1 MKLAGTYFYG
11 NKASDYAIENG
22 YLDYATLAKAF
33 DAVLNNDIMQKTY
46 DIGYWEQESGFVD
59 NSEEIEK
66 IEEIIEAKEAKGITT
81 KQMAEKIKTL
91 PEETIR
97 RILSGKTK
105 TPRVDTVLDL
115 GASVGLSSHEIF
127 EESTAYVG
135 GESFKALQAEL
146 DTLKNERESIIA
158 ENKSLKEE
166 VTSLSHENDILKIK
180 LELKEEIISTHKYYI
195 KKLN

>member
-1 MKLAGTYFYG
+1 VLELGT
-11 NKASDYAIENG
+11 
-22 YLDYATLAKAF
+22 
-33 DAVLNNDIMQKTY
+33 
-46 DIGYWEQESGFVD
+46 
-59 NSEEIEK
+59 
-66 IEEIIEAKEAKGITT
+66 
-81 KQMAEKIKTL
+81 
-91 PEETIR
+91 
-97 RILSGKTK
+97 
-105 TPRVDTVLDL
+105 
-115 GASVGLSSHEIF
+115 SVGLSPHEIF
-127 EESTAYVG
+127 GESTAYVG

>member
-1 MKLAGTYFYG
+1 MW
-11 NKASDYAIENG
+11 
-22 YLDYATLAKAF
+22 LDK
-33 DAVLNNDIMQKTY
+33 
-46 DIGYWEQESGFVD
+46 
-59 NSEEIEK
+59 
-66 IEEIIEAKEAKGITT
+66 IIEAKEAKGITT

-105 TPRVDTVLDL
+105 TPRIDTVLDL

-135 GESFKALQAEL
+135 GESFKALQAEF
-146 DTLKNERESIIA
+146 DTLKNEQESIIA

-180 LELKEEIISTHKYYI
+180 LELKEEIILTHKYYI

>member
-1 MKLAGTYFYG
+1 MW
-11 NKASDYAIENG
+11 
-22 YLDYATLAKAF
+22 LDK
-33 DAVLNNDIMQKTY
+33 
-46 DIGYWEQESGFVD
+46 
-59 NSEEIEK
+59 
-66 IEEIIEAKEAKGITT
+66 IIEAKEAKGITT

-105 TPRVDTVLDL
+105 TPRIDTVLDL

-146 DTLKNERESIIA
+146 DTLKNEQESIIA

-180 LELKEEIISTHKYYI
+180 LELKEEIILTHKYYI

>member
-1 MKLAGTYFYG
+1 MW
-11 NKASDYAIENG
+11 
-22 YLDYATLAKAF
+22 LDK
-33 DAVLNNDIMQKTY
+33 
-46 DIGYWEQESGFVD
+46 
-59 NSEEIEK
+59 
-66 IEEIIEAKEAKGITT
+66 IIEAKEAKGITT

-166 VTSLSHENDILKIK
+166 VASLSHENDILKIK

>member
-1 MKLAGTYFYG
+1 MW
-11 NKASDYAIENG
+11 
-22 YLDYATLAKAF
+22 LDK
-33 DAVLNNDIMQKTY
+33 
-46 DIGYWEQESGFVD
+46 
-59 NSEEIEK
+59 
-66 IEEIIEAKEAKGITT
+66 IIEAKEAKGITT

-105 TPRVDTVLDL
+105 TPRIDTVLDL

-135 GESFKALQAEL
+135 GESLKALQAEI

>member
-1 MKLAGTYFYG
+1 MW
-11 NKASDYAIENG
+11 
-22 YLDYATLAKAF
+22 LDK
-33 DAVLNNDIMQKTY
+33 
-46 DIGYWEQESGFVD
+46 
-59 NSEEIEK
+59 
-66 IEEIIEAKEAKGITT
+66 IIEAKEAKGITT

-105 TPRVDTVLDL
+105 TPRIDTVLDL

-180 LELKEEIISTHKYYI
+180 LELKEEIILTHKYYI

>member
-1 MKLAGTYFYG
+1 MW
-11 NKASDYAIENG
+11 
-22 YLDYATLAKAF
+22 LDK
-33 DAVLNNDIMQKTY
+33 
-46 DIGYWEQESGFVD
+46 
-59 NSEEIEK
+59 
-66 IEEIIEAKEAKGITT
+66 IIEAKEAKGITT
-81 KQMAEKIKTL
+81 KQMAERIKTL

-105 TPRVDTVLDL
+105 TPRIDTVLDL

-135 GESFKALQAEL
+135 GESLKALQAEL

-180 LELKEEIISTHKYYI
+180 LELKEEIILTHKYYI
-195 KKLN
+195 KMLN

>member
-1 MKLAGTYFYG
+1 MW
-11 NKASDYAIENG
+11 
-22 YLDYATLAKAF
+22 LDK
-33 DAVLNNDIMQKTY
+33 
-46 DIGYWEQESGFVD
+46 
-59 NSEEIEK
+59 
-66 IEEIIEAKEAKGITT
+66 IIEAKEAKGITT

-105 TPRVDTVLDL
+105 TPRIDTVLDL

-135 GESFKALQAEL
+135 GESLKALQAEL

-180 LELKEEIISTHKYYI
+180 LELKEEIILTHKYYI

>member
-1 MKLAGTYFYG
+1 MW
-11 NKASDYAIENG
+11 
-22 YLDYATLAKAF
+22 LDK
-33 DAVLNNDIMQKTY
+33 
-46 DIGYWEQESGFVD
+46 
-59 NSEEIEK
+59 
-66 IEEIIEAKEAKGITT
+66 IIEAKEAKGITT
-81 KQMAEKIKTL
+81 KQMAERIKTL

-105 TPRVDTVLDL
+105 TPRIDTVLDL

-135 GESFKALQAEL
+135 GESLKALQAEL

>member
-1 MKLAGTYFYG
+1 MW
-11 NKASDYAIENG
+11 
-22 YLDYATLAKAF
+22 LDK
-33 DAVLNNDIMQKTY
+33 
-46 DIGYWEQESGFVD
+46 
-59 NSEEIEK
+59 
-66 IEEIIEAKEAKGITT
+66 IIEAKESKGITT

-135 GESFKALQAEL
+135 GESFKALQAEI